1 MQYIISFNQP
11 QHKKETISFEDAIVL
26 KQIADLESKYEKDK
40 ETARYLSGKK
50 KGSWG
55 RITQADIK
63 RSEKL
68 TVLHDK
74 IKLLKLKL
82 NSKL

>member
-11 QHKKETISFEDAIVL
+11 QHKKENISFEDAKLL
-26 KQIADLESKYEKDK
+26 KQISKLENRYERDK

-55 RITQADIK
+55 RITQADRK

-74 IKLLKLKL
+74 IKLLKSKL
-82 NSKL
+82 NN

>member
-1 MQYIISFNQP
+1 MQYIIPYNQP
-11 QHKKETISFEDAIVL
+11 QDSKQAISFEDAKLL
-26 KQIADLESKYEKDK
+26 KQISELENRYERDK

-68 TVLHDK
+68 TVLFDK
-74 IKLLKLKL
+74 IKLLKSKL
-82 NSKL
+82 NYTI

>member
-1 MQYIISFNQP
+1 MQYIISF
-11 QHKKETISFEDAIVL
+11 QHPKETKATVSYSDAIVL

-50 KGSWG
+50 KGCWG

-63 RSEKL
+63 RSENL